1 MNATFK
7 LLKREGFREEFKKGV
22 KQGIRKAHID
32 SIACKLNERF
42 GAYPD
47 HLRARVVA
55 CPRRSTMEILLDAA
69 YESASLEEF
78 ESIVDSCLGRECEVK
93 SESLDVV

>member
-1 MNATFK
+1 MNATFE
-7 LLKREGFREEFKKGV
+7 LLKKEG
-22 KQGIRKAHID
+22 RKEGGYLGKEAT
-32 SIACKLNERF
+32 IARKLNERF